1 MPSVLGCFSELVD
14 LRINVV
20 TELPY
25 TVALVIL
32 RAVLFLVIA
41 LKAAVECCASLYRF
55 CLQPFSCGNA
65 PDLVFWEAPSV
76 GPS

>member
-25 TVALVIL
+25 TVTLVIL
-32 RAVLFLVIA
+32 RAVLCLVI
-41 LKAAVECCASLYRF
+41 CT
-55 CLQPFSCGNA
+55 
-65 PDLVFWEAPSV
+65 
-76 GPS
+76 